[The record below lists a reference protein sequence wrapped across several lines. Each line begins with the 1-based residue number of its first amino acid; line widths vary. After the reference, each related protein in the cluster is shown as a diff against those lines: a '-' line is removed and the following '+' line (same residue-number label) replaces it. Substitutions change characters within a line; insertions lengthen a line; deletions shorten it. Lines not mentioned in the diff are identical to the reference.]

1 VQTPHV
7 TTSRS
12 ILANQRSSRLSQEG
26 DVGVEMEPDA
36 GPCRSARPRKGGRM
50 GQPVQ
55 RLKGS
60 FLIDAEV
67 GPNCGRIQIEPDN
80 VSGFGSRLKNVMDLM
95 NHKELLYTT
104 FPTDF
109 DDLASPKANL

>member
-1 VQTPHV
+1 MWVLKWNRTRAPY
-7 TTSRS
+7 
-12 ILANQRSSRLSQEG
+12 
-26 DVGVEMEPDA
+26 
-36 GPCRSARPRKGGRM
+36 RSARPRKGGRM
-50 GQPVQ
+50 G
-55 RLKGS
+55 S
-60 FLIDAEV
+60 A
-67 GPNCGRIQIEPDN
+67 GPTLERQFSHRRRSRPELRRIQIEPDN